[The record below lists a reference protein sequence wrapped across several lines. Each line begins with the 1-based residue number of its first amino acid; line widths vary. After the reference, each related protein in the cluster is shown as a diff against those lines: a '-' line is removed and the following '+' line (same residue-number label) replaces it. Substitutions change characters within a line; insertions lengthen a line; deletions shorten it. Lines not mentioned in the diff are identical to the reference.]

1 MELIALSFLKNLRKI
16 NESTISYLMGRF
28 GLASDVKRVTE
39 NTLVVILTTSIFIS
53 LLIGL
58 TVMILAL
65 GSLG

>member
-1 MELIALSFLKNLRKI
+1 
-16 NESTISYLMGRF
+16 MGRF